1 MGMMDLLYHTFEYA
15 YEAKDAEL
23 LENYQIAQI
32 AATAPI
38 EVWITEDGEFAGA
51 SYISDKNRQKISIP
65 CTEKSSGRSGTD
77 PAPHPLFDKL
87 SYLAGDGEIYRI
99 DNQKA
104 HCAYMQNLRMWC
116 ESECSNPYVKVV
128 LCYLEKNTLL
138 QDLERT
144 GILGVPKSKEFEK
157 KLDEVVRI
165 GIRRDLQ
172 TDLELWR
179 EKSILEDFRHYLT
192 ASQKAKDFCYVSG
205 ESEAISENHPKSI
218 WNLKANA
225 KLISANEKAN
235 RGFVYSGRFETANQ
249 AAQIGYETS
258 QKIHNALKWLIHK
271 QGIMVGDRML
281 LAWGVNGGSL
291 EDMLGGTDGFLGDDD
306 EEEEKAVADT
316 QVEFAQR
323 LKKAVFGREQ
333 NLKHNEKIAFLVLE
347 AATPGRLSVSYYQE
361 YSAIQ
366 YAQLMQAVERWHL
379 AHSWRYGWYDVRN
392 KAWRTR
398 IMAPSV
404 FDIAKFAEGVERTGN
419 GGKTLGDGP
428 NKKIEANEKILGNT
442 IVRLIPCVL
451 EGKAVPEDISRKLLA
466 KACHPL
472 CYSETNW
479 NKLLK
484 ITCSVVRTKYEEVGN
499 MEINKDSI
507 DIPYNYGR
515 WLACAHEIERRA
527 LWSSGD
533 KRETNAM
540 RLFTKFAEHPNKYM
554 AIIQSKIQVYET
566 KLGQKAY
573 WLQNEKYRVSQ
584 QLNQNPLE
592 KLVAARHLDG
602 RMILGFEAQMETF
615 RKKEDA
621 EVATGGETNE
631 RIEEQN

>member
-15 YEAKDAEL
+15 YEARDAEL

-38 EVWITEDGEFAGA
+38 EVWITKDGEFAGA

-65 CTEKSSGRSGTD
+65 CTEKSSGRSGTN
-77 PAPHPLFDKL
+77 PIPHPLFDKL
-87 SYLAGDGEIYRI
+87 SYLAGDGENYRI

-116 ESECSNPYVKVV
+116 ESEWSNPYVKVV

-138 QDLERT
+138 QDLEQT
-144 GILGVPKSKEFEK
+144 GVLDVPKSKEFEK

-165 GIRRDLQ
+165 GIRRNLQ

-192 ASQKAKDFCYVSG
+192 ASQKEKDFCYISG
-205 ESEAISENHPKSI
+205 EMEAISENHPRSI
-218 WNLKANA
+218 WNAKNKANA
-225 KLISANEKAN
+225 KLISANETVN

-271 QGIMVGDRML
+271 QGSVVGDKML
-281 LAWGVNGGSL
+281 LAWGVNGSNL
-291 EDMLGGTDGFLGDDD
+291 EDMFGSTDGFLGDDD
-306 EEEEKAVADT
+306 EEEEKAAADT

-333 NLKHNEKIAFLVLE
+333 DLKHNEKIAFLVLE
-347 AATPGRLSVSYYQE
+347 AATKGRLSISYYQE

-366 YAQLMQAVERWHL
+366 YAQLMQTVEGWHL
-379 AHSWRYGWYDVRN
+379 AHSWGYGWYDARK

-398 IMAPSV
+398 VMAPSV
-404 FDIAKFAEGVERTGN
+404 FEIARFAEGVERIGN
-419 GGKTLGDGP
+419 GGKTSGDGQ

-442 IVRLIPCVL
+442 IVRLLPCVL
-451 EGKAVPEDISRKLLA
+451 EGRAVPEDISRKLLA

-479 NKLLK
+479 NRLLK

-499 MEINKDSI
+499 MEINKDST

-533 KRETNAM
+533 RRETNAM

-554 AIIQSKIQVYET
+554 AIIQSKIQIYET
-566 KLGQKAY
+566 KLGQKAH

-602 RMILGFEAQMETF
+602 RMILGFEAQMEAF
-615 RKKEDA
+615 RKKEDTK
-621 EVATGGETNE
+621 VVTGGETNE
-631 RIEEQN
+631 